1 MSVRGGGAC
10 SVQLGCCWR
19 LRRGRQCGRVL
30 QAAWRQQAR
39 AEAGALHRRRAAPSA
54 SASAGQLHEQR
65 GHDARLAARR
75 LHGQHAQP
83 QLRVVAAAA
92 AAGGSSWVV
101 VSRPRVVRV
110 SVRAVVSGPC
120 AVAGGTSWVV
130 SASPLPVVVLRGSC
144 VVAGGDVGGAWRRR
158 RDVDED
164 GGERARRHVV
174 HLDLSAMPRPAPVER
189 LLRLPQQDAGG
200 EEQEEAREEH
210 GEEDEEV
217 DVRLVLAEVDDAVR
231 RDGRARQQH
240 VEPRHLHIQI
250 GFYRAML
257 CIRGTSHGTVFV
269 RLSVTS
275 RSSTKTAKRRITQT
289 TPHDSPGTLSFLVPK
304 ISAKFNRGHPLR
316 VCALS
321 TGDIADELECP
332 LTTQNHPI
340 FCILH
345 RHS

>member
-10 SVQLGCCWR
+10 SVQLGCRWR

-39 AEAGALHRRRAAPSA
+39 AEAGALHRRRAAASA
-54 SASAGQLHEQR
+54 ASAGQLHEQR

-83 QLRVVAAAA
+83 QLRVVA

-158 RDVDED
+158 RRRRDVDED

-189 LLRLPQQDAGG
+189 LLRLPQKDAGG

-250 GFYRAML
+250 GFIGWR
-257 CIRGTSHGTVFV
+257 RGVVVSGV
-269 RLSVTS
+269 R
-275 RSSTKTAKRRITQT
+275 Q
-289 TPHDSPGTLSFLVPK
+289 
-304 ISAKFNRGHPLR
+304 
-316 VCALS
+316 
-321 TGDIADELECP
+321 
-332 LTTQNHPI
+332 
-340 FCILH
+340 
-345 RHS
+345 